1 MEGLVER
8 TGSIALWE
16 AVELLALRRKQLQ
29 LQAQQCTTVH
39 HNGDWKSL
47 LTRSPG
53 FDDSVLAKT
62 VGGQ

>member
-1 MEGLVER
+1 MICLASSKLDCADLVPKIGL
-8 TGSIALWE
+8 
-16 AVELLALRRKQLQ
+16 QLQ
-29 LQAQQCTTVH
+29 MQAQQCGVH

-53 FDDSVLAKT
+53 FDDSVLTKT